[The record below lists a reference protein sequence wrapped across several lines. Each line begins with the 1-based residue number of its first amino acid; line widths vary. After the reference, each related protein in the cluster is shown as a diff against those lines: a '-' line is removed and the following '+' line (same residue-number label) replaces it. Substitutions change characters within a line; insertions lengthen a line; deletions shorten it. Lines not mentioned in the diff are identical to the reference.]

1 MLNNASADSGKTD
14 SAPVVSESANE
25 QIVASEIRSNQQ
37 EFIIE
42 MENSHE

>member
-14 SAPVVSESANE
+14 SAVSESANE